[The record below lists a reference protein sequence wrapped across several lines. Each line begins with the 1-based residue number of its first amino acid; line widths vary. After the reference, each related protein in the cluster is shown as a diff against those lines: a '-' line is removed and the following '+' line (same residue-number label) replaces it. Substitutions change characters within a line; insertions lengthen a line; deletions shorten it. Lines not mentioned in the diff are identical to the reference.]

1 MSSRVEV
8 HMVRTAFLSQGMVR
22 IFQFISK
29 ILYPPILQAICRSY
43 SASWPV
49 HRGPLSPRKT

>member
-22 IFQFISK
+22 IFQYQQDPISP
-29 ILYPPILQAICRSY
+29 YPPSHLQKLLSFV
-43 SASWPV
+43 ASP
-49 HRGPLSPRKT
+49 PRPSEP